1 MDMASQIFEILR
13 KPGYN
18 YLTQV
23 SIVFLRLF
31 SVLTQEWM
39 TLSEDVISVQLLY

>member
-1 MDMASQIFEILR
+1 MDMASQFFEILR

-23 SIVFLRLF
+23 SVNF
-31 SVLTQEWM
+31 STN
-39 TLSEDVISVQLLY
+39 TGVIDSDLG

>member
-23 SIVFLRLF
+23 SIIFLTILNTNLEIDDCSWRD
-31 SVLTQEWM
+31 SNYV
-39 TLSEDVISVQLLY
+39 